1 MKPLNSSSDSASPR
15 PTLTLK
21 VGARK
26 PARPSK
32 TSAMLAPPKT
42 GKSKPGASWSEEHKE
57 RMQADM
63 DALRW
68 AARR

>member
-1 MKPLNSSSDSASPR
+1 MNHSNSSFNPSSPR

-26 PARPSK
+26 SSRESK
-32 TSAMLAPPKT
+32 ALPTLQPQKLN
-42 GKSKPGASWSEEHKE
+42 KSKSGAHWSEEYME

-63 DALRW
+63 NALHR
-68 AARR
+68 